1 MRQRSKRNLRDRNR
15 SLAVFFRRSPRTA
28 AKIGLMAA
36 LYPHVPEAQITS
48 PPNIRIRA
56 VKLAFC
62 VPAAN
67 LSSGLAK
74 HTRCPNKQ
82 SCARAPALSQISPC
96 GRRQP
101 FLARKTHT
109 MPAQTIPAHA
119 TRCRKLFH
127 ASADNPSSRAKHT
140 RCLRK
145 LYRACHSLSQI
156 SPCERGQP
164 FRARKKNGGASC
176 EAPLIA
182 CFCPP
187 QPQGKSQTTPAAART
202 ISQ

>member
-1 MRQRSKRNLRDRNR
+1 
-15 SLAVFFRRSPRTA
+15 
-28 AKIGLMAA
+28 MAA

-127 ASADNPSSRAKHT
+127 ASADNPSARAKKTAAHLAK
-140 RCLRK
+140 RRLLHAFVRRNPKENPKRLPPRQEQSPNKPPDNLFGGLCLGQARYAGN
-145 LYRACHSLSQI
+145 LFDGATFAEQI
-156 SPCERGQP
+156 NALKTFEH
-164 FRARKKNGGASC
+164 
-176 EAPLIA
+176 
-182 CFCPP
+182 
-187 QPQGKSQTTPAAART
+187 AAFL
-202 ISQ
+202 